1 MTANHSLPVLLLVPP
16 MLKCCNGFLLGAD
29 GRQEYTATHNGS
41 FGNNTWGQAPY
52 VSAGKS
58 MIINIDP
65 ATSTTVSAA
74 DVCATTLARKEAYAN
89 ELIAIATHTKKSK
102 DSRWTGKTPLGMMFG
117 VSSSY
122 GDM

>member
-1 MTANHSLPVLLLVPP
+1 

-29 GRQEYTATHNGS
+29 GRQEYTTTHNGS

-89 ELIAIATHTKKSK
+89 ELIAIATHEKIQGFTL
-102 DSRWTGKTPLGMMFG
+102 DWEDATGNDVRCFIELWGYVGPSHPCLLSPLI
-117 VSSSY
+117 
-122 GDM
+122 